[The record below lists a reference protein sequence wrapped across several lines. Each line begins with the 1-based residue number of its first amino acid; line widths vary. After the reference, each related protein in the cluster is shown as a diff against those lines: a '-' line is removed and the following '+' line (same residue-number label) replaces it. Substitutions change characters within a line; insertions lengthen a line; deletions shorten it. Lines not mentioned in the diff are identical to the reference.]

1 MQYLKVLF
9 FFFCL
14 VLNYSLSIAGV
25 QGSQLKEK
33 KYYIDLGTSEPDGI
47 YHVISVNGDVFI
59 GNNFKIKI
67 KPGDKLSGSAKII
80 AKTRDVSMTVY
91 NIKDDIG
98 RRSLSPGKF
107 QKYTNSRIDIFIDFL
122 KSYFVPSPKF
132 PATRDGILNNK
143 IDVFNHFRATAK
155 RDIHLKPYLVLGTS
169 KIEISPEVYPLNNGS
184 HFFIRYIYHGE
195 EINKKIPSQGNFIS
209 ITRDNLYR
217 IDDRTVSG
225 DGIEKVMQVYY
236 YNSHKNKSILIA
248 DFQPVFPD
256 EKKLI
261 KEVSALISALKTA
274 GRSSEIVD
282 EVLSFLY
289 EFYGTPY
296 KDNVKAWLEKNFG
309 SEIQ

>member
-1 MQYLKVLF
+1 
-9 FFFCL
+9 
-14 VLNYSLSIAGV
+14 
-25 QGSQLKEK
+25 
-33 KYYIDLGTSEPDGI
+33 
-47 YHVISVNGDVFI
+47 
-59 GNNFKIKI
+59 
-67 KPGDKLSGSAKII
+67 
-80 AKTRDVSMTVY
+80 MTVY